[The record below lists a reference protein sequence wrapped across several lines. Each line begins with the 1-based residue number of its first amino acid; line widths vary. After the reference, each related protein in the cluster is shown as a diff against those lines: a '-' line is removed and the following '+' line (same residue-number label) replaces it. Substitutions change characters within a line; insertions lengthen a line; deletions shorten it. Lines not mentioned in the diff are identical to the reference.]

1 MKSILIAAGCLEQ
14 VLAQG
19 GVCTTVQNI
28 PALWHWLR
36 SHFGPHLRLE
46 DSVPYTDIN
55 LRVDN
60 AMPLH
65 SLAHLGDIKFIS
77 MT

>member
-28 PALWHWLR
+28 PALWRWLR
-36 SHFGPHLRLE
+36 THFGPHLHLE

-60 AMPLH
+60 AMPRLN
-65 SLAHLGDIKFIS
+65 LVKI
-77 MT
+77 